1 MAISTSFVW
10 LAALLPTIAYSL
22 SVCDELD
29 IAFLA
34 TPDAIIDSLDTI
46 KTIMNRIMTDGSSD
60 HTDYNLMLYG
70 DNVPSTFQNT
80 MNPIFNPTVVED
92 IRLDLQQHTGSAS
105 TIGVSD
111 VIRQYKNQRH
121 NNVRK
126 PYIKRQRFKQFCDH
140 NHTATQYIVF
150 ADDNPKV
157 HCDTKEDAINVILKH
172 NTTDHAV
179 DNTCEM
185 NVFTEYNLMHDQK
198 EIMRLH
204 SITCSAKVLDNDGKE
219 MLLNHNAQFVDA
231 DTFLKCNFVF
241 DNAHS
246 DRLNPNKSYVYV
258 MDAAEDYTTYKLN
271 EYLIVTRDEL
281 KHLPDSC
288 QTALVYRV
296 TDISTVSVHDLDLK
310 GVDANRTMRL
320 NQSNNIFRLSVV
332 SPRTVHEYIFRA
344 NIEKDQKMEPEDEE
358 SSRRLFIHVEGEE
371 QIDDYSWTKSDT
383 YGLVQG
389 IDISYSVSFGLS
401 LNVHFKMDWDLF
413 SLNEEFEFWIS
424 GEYFAQC
431 NFAVLIGK
439 VVSIPLPDL
448 IDVVLNTPVIW
459 VGIIPVWIKPFLK
472 INANV
477 AVLSPVE
484 VNATL
489 DCIYRA
495 SYKEGYMY
503 SRKNLYKPAYGL
515 IGTDYYLYDDDGNHF
530 PPSYDFGNGYTE
542 ESCAQANY
550 NYETDDCDF
559 FAYNRHDGSCHCISD
574 SWGTPSRTTGWN
586 LYRLGAEC
594 DPPETTCETD
604 AAGCALINVWPKY
617 YQLHNYEDQR
627 CDSSCFLLSCSM
639 YTCTKCNTLVSD
651 VKIPYFSDEKISETK
666 IISKEC
672 HKSYSVAD
680 NDLCTSLKED
690 DNIGFDLVIEPVI
703 GVKLYEII
711 NVYARVPFLIELRM
725 QPIETNPSVCGL
737 PSSTSMCAS
746 DSHTVYVSF
755 RLTASWSLYLG
766 AVIEIEDVFSQAM
779 AALIGNTGTQF
790 VQSIAPGIV
799 DPSHEITIFE
809 KFHLFSMR
817 LGCLRMIDLST
828 TINSYLLTRCCEGSG
843 ASTTSTTTTSTT
855 QSPITSAA
863 PDHACNVVELSDPSS
878 SYSEIIPINV
888 CMTSEDQT
896 IMEMESVQFVCDSN
910 GAGQMEFYQNSVDCI
925 GTPTS
930 TLDPCD
936 RWLET
941 SDPCVA
947 TSTCDSIPCTYTAV
961 EQWDGVTQCN
971 GDQVATN
978 AYQHHQDIP
987 VLTGICVSDTVNTT
1001 MSWQYVCVV
1010 DATAYGDS
1018 LTYDVW
1024 YNSNCSGTPDAAAV
1038 PVLETGC
1045 ELQNASTAVI
1055 VQCNQVAFT
1064 TTTTTTTTTSS
1075 AIYYDYPLGWPW
1087 DGCNVTYPHYLSD
1100 GYCDDQSGDYNT
1112 APCFYDG
1119 GDCCEETCVNSSN
1132 VCGVNGY
1139 VCIDPSIVSTNN
1151 SYDMSQCNV
1160 TSPDWIND
1168 GYCDDYGGYN
1178 TAPCFYDGGDCCE
1191 ETCVNSSSVCGTNGY
1206 DCIDPSIVG
1215 YGFNITHGFNVTD
1228 DGLSNC
1234 TNATLEFIND
1244 GWCDVFGD
1252 YNSASCL
1259 YDGGDCCQETCTSTP
1274 YPCGSNGYVC
1284 IDPSVVGP
1292 NGSYIVYPPTPL
1304 DWSGCNITNPLYVQ
1318 DGHCD
1323 MDGDYNTAGCHYD
1336 GGDCCHETCTSSPY
1350 SCGINGYYCI
1360 DPSVV
1365 GENGSYI
1372 VHGMDWSACNVTDP
1386 WWLQD
1391 GHCDMDGDYNTAS
1404 CHYDG
1409 GDCCQETCASS
1420 PYSCGINGYYCIDPS
1435 VVGENGSYIVH
1446 GMDWSACNVTDP
1458 WWLQDG
1464 HCDMDGDYNTASCHY
1479 DGGDCCQDTCV
1490 NATYTC
1496 GINGYD
1502 CIDPQYMSTTAAT
1515 TAGTTATVPA
1525 TTIDSTTTA
1534 ITVDTTDTP
1543 PTTTTATTAT
1553 TAGITD
1559 TAPATTTITA
1569 ASTTATDTT
1578 TATTT
1583 SITDT
1588 APATTTITTASTT
1601 ATAPDTTSATTSV
1614 TTATTAIDPTTTRA
1628 TTAGITATA
1637 PATTT
1642 VATAD
1647 TTATTTTA
1655 VIYPDGWPWSG
1666 CNVAH
1671 PEYLNDGFCEGLN
1684 MGAYNTAP
1692 CHYDGGDCCAETC
1705 VDSSNI
1711 CGTNG
1716 YDCIDPSVYTTT
1728 GSLVTT
1734 ESATTESA
1742 VTTATDETT
1751 DDIVFE
1757 TDTAEENGDDEGS
1770 IKSSSFEYNIAFI
1783 RLIYVLYLYM

>member
-29 IAFLA
+29 IAFLV
-34 TPDAIIDSLDTI
+34 TPDAIIDSLDAI
-46 KTIMNRIMTDGSSD
+46 KTIMNRIITDGSSD

-80 MNPIFNPTVVED
+80 MNPIFNPTVLED

-105 TIGVSD
+105 TIRVSD

-150 ADDNPKV
+150 ADDNPNV

-296 TDISTVSVHDLDLK
+296 TNISTVSVHDLDLK
-310 GVDANRTMRL
+310 GVDANRTRQL
-320 NQSNNIFRLSVV
+320 NRANNIFKLNIS
-332 SPRTVHEYIFRA
+332 SPRTVHEYIFKA
-344 NIEKDQKMEPEDEE
+344 NIEKHQKIEPKHQE
-358 SSRRLFIHVEGEE
+358 SSRRLGFISVHKEGEKE
-371 QIDDYSWTKSDT
+371 VFDEFWEASDSYT
-383 YGLVQG
+383 PVQG
-389 IDISYSVSFGLS
+389 IDISYSVSFALS
-401 LNVHFKMDWDLF
+401 INVYFKIDWDLF
-413 SLNEEFEFWIS
+413 SSNEEFEFRID
-424 GEYFAQC
+424 GEYYARSQFDV
-431 NFAVLIGK
+431 FVGT
-439 VVSIPLPDL
+439 VVPIPPRDM
-448 IDVVLNTPVIW
+448 INVVLSTPPIW
-459 VGIIPVWIKPFLK
+459 IGIIPVWIKPFLK

-495 SYKEGYMY
+495 SYKEGYRY

-550 NYETDDCDF
+550 NYDTDDCDF

-574 SWGTPSRTTGWN
+574 SWETPYPTTGWN

-737 PSSTSMCAS
+737 PSSTSMCES
-746 DSHTVYVSF
+746 DSHTAHVSF
-755 RLTASWSLYLG
+755 RLTTSWSLYLG
-766 AVIEIEDVFSQAM
+766 AVIQVEDAVK
-779 AALIGNTGTQF
+779 AAISALMGNTDTQYT
-790 VQSIAPGIV
+790 QSIPSGII
-799 DPSHEITIFE
+799 DPSHEIAIFTNVN
-809 KFHLFSMR
+809 LLSMR
-817 LGCLRMIDLST
+817 LGCLRMIELST
-828 TINSYLLTRCCEGSG
+828 NLNSYLLTRCCG
-843 ASTTSTTTTSTT
+843 ASGTFTTSTTTTSTT
-855 QSPITSAA
+855 QSPTTSAA
-863 PDHACNVVELSDPSS
+863 PDYACNVVELVDPISSD
-878 SYSEIIPINV
+878 SEIMPINV
-888 CMTSEDQT
+888 CMTSDNQT
-896 IMEMESVQFVCDSN
+896 TIESIQFVCDSN
-910 GAGQMEFYQNSVDCI
+910 GVGQMEVYQNSADCI

-930 TLDPCD
+930 TLDPCNY
-936 RWLET
+936 WSET
-941 SDPCVA
+941 DPCVA
-947 TSTCDSIPCTYTAV
+947 TSKCDSIPCTYAAV
-961 EQWDGVTQCN
+961 ELWDGVSQCN
-971 GDQVATN
+971 GDEVATN
-978 AYQHHQDIP
+978 AYLHHQDIP

-1018 LTYDVW
+1018 LTYDLW

-1045 ELQNASTAVI
+1045 ELQNVSAAVI
-1055 VQCNQVAFT
+1055 VQCNQVAY
-1064 TTTTTTTTTSS
+1064 TTTTTTTTSS

-1087 DGCNVTYPHYLSD
+1087 DECNVTYPHYLSD

-1151 SYDMSQCNV
+1151 SYDLSGCNV
-1160 TSPDWIND
+1160 TSPGWIND

-1178 TAPCFYDGGDCCE
+1178 TASCFYDGGDCCE
-1191 ETCVNSSSVCGTNGY
+1191 ETCLNSSNVCGSNGY

-1292 NGSYIVYPPTPL
+1292 NGSYIVYPPTHL
-1304 DWSGCNITNPLYVQ
+1304 DWSACNITNPSYIQ
-1318 DGHCD
+1318 DGACD
-1323 MDGDYNTAGCHYD
+1323 VYGDYNTA
-1336 GGDCCHETCTSSPY
+1336 E
-1350 SCGINGYYCI
+1350 
-1360 DPSVV
+1360 
-1365 GENGSYI
+1365 
-1372 VHGMDWSACNVTDP
+1372 
-1386 WWLQD
+1386 
-1391 GHCDMDGDYNTAS
+1391 

-1435 VVGENGSYIVH
+1435 VVGENGSYTVY

-1458 WWLQDG
+1458 WNLQDG
-1464 HCDMDGDYNTASCHY
+1464 HCDMDGGYNTASCHY

-1578 TATTT
+1578 TATT
-1583 SITDT
+1583 SGITDT
-1588 APATTTITTASTT
+1588 AITTASTT

-1614 TTATTAIDPTTTRA
+1614 TTATSAIDPTSVTASATTTGTTAGITATDTTAIDPTTTRA
-1628 TTAGITATA
+1628 TTVDTTVTASATTTDTTAGITVTA

-1642 VATAD
+1642 VTAAD
-1647 TTATTTTA
+1647 TTSTSTTA
-1655 VIYPDGWPWSG
+1655 VSTYPDGWPWDG

-1692 CHYDGGDCCAETC
+1692 CHYDGGDCCPQTC

-1716 YDCIDPSVYTTT
+1716 YDCIDPSVHTTT
-1728 GSLVTT
+1728 GSPVTT
-1734 ESATTESA
+1734 ASATTESA
-1742 VTTATDETT
+1742 VTTATHETT
-1751 DDIVFE
+1751 DDIVVE
-1757 TDTAEENGDDEGS
+1757 TDTADENGDDEGS